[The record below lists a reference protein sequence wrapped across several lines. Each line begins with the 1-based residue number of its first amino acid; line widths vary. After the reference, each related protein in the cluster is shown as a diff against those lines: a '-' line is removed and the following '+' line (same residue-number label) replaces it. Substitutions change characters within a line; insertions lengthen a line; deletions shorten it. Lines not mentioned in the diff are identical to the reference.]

1 MNTPDRE
8 SPIRSAVL
16 DAARQCFSE
25 GGYRGTSMKTL
36 LDVAGVSRGGF
47 YHYFSSKKD
56 VLHVLHREFIDRVLT
71 TFHAAQTGV
80 EGPEAR
86 LRAFIREYLLLITRD
101 RDLAEIFFQE
111 KNFHRDRAFADV
123 MKKRKEVDA
132 AIQEMIQE
140 GSAAGAFRTNLHR
153 RLMDFA
159 LFGML
164 NWTYMWYRP
173 DGMASV
179 EDIAKEFSE
188 IILRGI
194 AAEPAAVATASDGV
208 AAHPAK

>member
-1 MNTPDRE
+1 MSTTPDRE

-25 GGYRGTSMKTL
+25 SGYRGTSMKTL

-56 VLHVLHREFIDRVLT
+56 VLHVLHGEFIDRVLDS
-71 TFHAAQTGV
+71 FEAAEGDDG
-80 EGPEAR
+80 GPEGR
-86 LRAFIREYLLLITRD
+86 LRRFVRSYLQLITRD

-111 KNFHRDRAFADV
+111 KNFHRDRGFADV
-123 MKKRKEVDA
+123 MKKRKEVDSRLQA
-132 AIQEMIQE
+132 LIGE
-140 GSAAGAFRTNLHR
+140 GIRAGVFRKTLR
-153 RLMDFA
+153 GRLMDFA

-173 DGMASV
+173 EGTATVD
-179 EDIAKEFSE
+179 EIADEFSE
-188 IILRGI
+188 IVLRGI
-194 AAEPAAVATASDGV
+194 AADRADAAPASAS
-208 AAHPAK
+208 

>member
-16 DAARQCFSE
+16 DAARQCFSDA
-25 GGYRGTSMKTL
+25 GYRGTSMKTL

-71 TFHAAQTGV
+71 TIQDAQGDDQ
-80 EGPEAR
+80 GPEER
-86 LRAFIREYLLLITRD
+86 LRAFIAAYLQLITRD

-132 AIQEMIQE
+132 AIQDIIQQ
-140 GSAAGAFRTNLHR
+140 GSKAGAFRENLHR

-173 DGMASV
+173 DGYASV

-194 AAEPAAVATASDGV
+194 LADPSKA
-208 AAHPAK
+208 

>member
-1 MNTPDRE
+1 MNTTPDRD

-25 GGYRGTSMKTL
+25 SGYRGTSMKTL

-56 VLHVLHREFIDRVLT
+56 VLHVLHGEFIDRVLES
-71 TFHAAQTGV
+71 FQTAEATKDSP
-80 EGPEAR
+80 EGR
-86 LRAFIREYLLLITRD
+86 LRRFIHSYLQLITRD

-111 KNFHRDRAFADV
+111 KNFHRDRGFADV
-123 MKKRKEVDA
+123 MKKRKEVDSRLQA
-132 AIQEMIQE
+132 LIGDGIQD
-140 GSAAGAFRTNLHR
+140 GVFRKTLR
-153 RLMDFA
+153 GRLMDFA

-173 DGMASV
+173 DGPATV
-179 EDIAKEFSE
+179 DDIADEFSE
-188 IILRGI
+188 IMLRGI
-194 AAEPAAVATASDGV
+194 MADRAAPASA
-208 AAHPAK
+208 